1 MFSGWEYLLVF
12 IPLVI
17 RPVSGGF
24 RLFSKST
31 GKPLGPV
38 RSSKAAVF
46 SKDERRVNFFKN
58 LAKSKGGKGSLRSK
72 VRKTSLLKK
81 V

>member
-12 IPLVI
+12 IPLVV
-17 RPVSGGF
+17 RQVSGGF
-24 RLFSKST
+24 RLFSRTS

-38 RSSKAAVF
+38 RSSKDAVL
-46 SKDERRVNFFKN
+46 SKDEKRVKFFVN
-58 LAKSKGGKGSLRSK
+58 LGKSKGGKGSLRAK
-72 VRKTSLLKK
+72 VRKKSLLKK